1 MRIIQSPGVQITEK
15 DLSLRASMPTGTTIL
30 VTGYANQG
38 PVSEPIMVTS
48 ISELESIYGTPTT
61 AAERYFYYTCKETL
75 NSPCVL
81 TTIRLPYGTGGGS
94 DVGVV
99 HTALFYPMVET
110 SIVDDPVLGSFTEW
124 TVGEP
129 LPVNLTDDEYE
140 IAQTGNVDWGTL
152 ANSSGSASVD
162 VDSNGVR
169 TFNAG
174 FMVLNDINAIVNEMS
189 EGYYFGLTDNKAVLS
204 STSPDFDSIR
214 AMHTITGTDLAGLPI
229 LGLLPEERLDFALSA
244 TSVESDNGVTSVSE
258 ALEKV
263 GFVGF
268 ETDSF
273 RDHVSVGLFKV
284 RRSVL
289 DPAYLTVGT
298 TERYLGSFDFNRKQ
312 ASTSGGKLTNS
323 FIEDIINTS
332 SPTFKFFVNPAISKE
347 FVWSSHSSSNPLAR
361 ITVLDSAKAL
371 YPVGTYSPDTRSAEE
386 TKIIGS
392 IPLKIDRAFRTLEA
406 IDDVTLDIVVDG
418 GLSTIYAGTMVA
430 APLASFDDEKYVA
443 NPAEPGLIQDWAEI
457 TNKIANFA
465 QNIRKDC
472 IAILDPLRYTFVN
485 GKDTKTID
493 LKSKT
498 FTEDIY
504 TPLRKQASLESNYS
518 AMYANWL
525 KITDMYTQRKMWLP
539 FSGYAAAIM
548 ARTDAALAPW
558 AAPAGLSRGNFLCL
572 DIAFNPN
579 QKQRDRLYE
588 IGVNPVVFFNG
599 DGFVVMGQKTLQ
611 KKPSA
616 FDRINV
622 RRLFLYLE
630 RAVQRTVKYYVFEP
644 NTAFTRSS
652 LKTVITPIFEYAK
665 KTDGLYDFLI
675 VSDDRNNTPATID
688 ENELIVD
695 IYIKPVRTAEFIL
708 VNFIAT
714 RTGQSFTELM

>member
-30 VTGYANQG
+30 VTGFANQG
-38 PVSEPIMVTS
+38 PVSEPIMITS
-48 ISELESIYGTPTT
+48 IAEFESVYGTPTT

-81 TTIRLPYGTGGGS
+81 TTLRLPYGTGGGS
-94 DVGVV
+94 DTGVV
-99 HTALFYPMVET
+99 HTALFYPMASADVT
-110 SIVDDPVLGSFTEW
+110 DPTLGTFVEW
-124 TVGEP
+124 TIGEP
-129 LPVNLTDDEYE
+129 TAFNLTDEEYD
-140 IAQTGNVDWGTL
+140 IAQTGNINWGDL
-152 ANSSGSASVD
+152 ADSGGSASVS
-162 VDSNGVR
+162 VDTNSVNV
-169 TFNAG
+169 FNAG
-174 FMVLNDINAIVNEMS
+174 FVVLNDIRAVVNEMS

-214 AMHTITGTDLAGLPI
+214 SINTITGTDPSTFLPI
-229 LGLLPEERLDFALSA
+229 LQQLPEERLDFALSA
-244 TSVESDNGVTSVSE
+244 TSAQSEQGVSSVSE

-268 ETDSF
+268 ETDYF

-284 RRSVL
+284 RRSIL
-289 DPAYLTVGT
+289 DSAYLTVGT

-312 ASTSGGKLTNS
+312 ANQSGGKLVNS

-332 SPTFKFFVNPAISKE
+332 SPTFKFYINPTLSKE
-347 FVWSSHSSSNPLAR
+347 YVWSSQNSSSPIAR
-361 ITVLDSAKAL
+361 ITVADNAKAL

-392 IPLKIDRAFRTLEA
+392 IPLKLDRSLRTLEA
-406 IDDVTLDIVVDG
+406 IDDITLDIIVDG
-418 GLSTIYAGTMVA
+418 GLSTIYATTQSSGK
-430 APLASFDDEKYVA
+430 LSFNDEQFFA
-443 NPAEPGLIQDWAEI
+443 DPQAPGLLEDWAEI
-457 TNKIANFA
+457 TNKIVNFA
-465 QNIRKDC
+465 QNVRKDC
-472 IAILDPLRYTFVN
+472 FAIIDPLRQTLVN

-493 LKSKT
+493 LKTKT
-498 FTEDIY
+498 FTQDIY
-504 TPLRKQASLESNYS
+504 TPLRKQASIESSY
-518 AMYANWL
+518 ATMYANWV
-525 KITDMYTQRKMWLP
+525 KITDMFTQRKMWLP

-548 ARTDAALAPW
+548 AKADAALAPW
-558 AAPAGLSRGNFLCL
+558 SAPAGLTRGTFLAI

-622 RRLFLYLE
+622 RRLFLFLE

-652 LKTVITPIFEYAK
+652 LVTVITPIFEYAK
-665 KTDGLYDFLI
+665 STDGLYDYLI
-675 VSDDRNNTPATID
+675 VADDRNNTPSTID

-708 VNFIAT
+708 VNFVAT
-714 RTGQSFTELM
+714 RTNQNFTELM

>member
-15 DLSLRASMPTGTTIL
+15 DLSLRANMPAGTTIL
-30 VTGYANQG
+30 VTGFANQG

-48 ISELESIYGTPTT
+48 TSEFESIYGTPTT
-61 AAERYFYYTCKETL
+61 AAERYFYYTCKEAL

-81 TTIRLPYGTGGGS
+81 TTLRLPYGTGEGS
-94 DVGVV
+94 DVGVL
-99 HTALFYPMVET
+99 HTALFYPMV
-110 SIVDDPVLGSFTEW
+110 SADVVDPVLGTFVEW
-124 TVGEP
+124 TIGVP
-129 LPVNLTDDEYE
+129 SAFNLTDEEYE
-140 IAQTGNVDWGTL
+140 IAQTGNINWGDL
-152 ANSSGSASVD
+152 ADGSGDASASTD
-162 VDSNGVR
+162 PNGASL
-169 TFNAG
+169 FNAG
-174 FMVLNDINAIVNEMS
+174 FAVLNDIRAVVNEMS

-214 AMHTITGTDLAGLPI
+214 SIQTITGTDSSNLPI
-229 LGLLPEERLDFALSA
+229 LDQLPEERLDFALSA
-244 TSVESDNGVTSVSE
+244 TSLDSEQGVSSVSE

-268 ETDSF
+268 ETDYF

-284 RRSVL
+284 RRSIL

-312 ASTSGGKLTNS
+312 ANQSGGRLVNS

-332 SPTFKFFVNPAISKE
+332 SPTFKFYINPTLSKDYI
-347 FVWSSHSSSNPLAR
+347 WSSQNSSNPLAR
-361 ITVLDSAKAL
+361 VTVADDAKAL

-392 IPLKIDRAFRTLEA
+392 LPLKLDRALRTLEA
-406 IDDVTLDIVVDG
+406 IDDITIDIVVDG
-418 GLSTIYAGTMVA
+418 GLSTIYATTQAG
-430 APLASFDDEKYVA
+430 PNISFDDEKFIA
-443 NPAEPGLIQDWAEI
+443 DPQDPGLIQDWSEI
-457 TNKIANFA
+457 TNKLVNFA

-472 IAILDPLRYTFVN
+472 FAIIDPLRQTFVN
-485 GKDTKTID
+485 GKDTKTMD
-493 LKSKT
+493 LKTKS
-498 FTEDIY
+498 FTQDMY
-504 TPLRKQASLESNYS
+504 TPLRKQASIESSY
-518 AMYANWL
+518 ATMYANWL
-525 KITDMYTQRKMWLP
+525 KITDMFTQRKMWLP

-548 ARTDAALAPW
+548 AKADAVLAPW
-558 AAPAGLSRGNFLCL
+558 AAPAGLTRGTFLAL

-622 RRLFLYLE
+622 RRLFLFLE

-652 LKTVITPIFEYAK
+652 LVTVITPIFDYAK
-665 KTDGLYDFLI
+665 STSGLYDYLI
-675 VSDDRNNTPATID
+675 VADDRNNTPSTID

-714 RTGQSFTELM
+714 RTNQNFTELM